1 MESDLA
7 SIFYNSRVVVPR
19 QVALS
24 YCGQFYHCVHMHTSR
39 TVQYLYSKSRHRK
52 SKATANIAV
61 GYLLQLPSVTTTF
74 NSRFGHAVCGPSSSL
89 QAVANQSAPK
99 QMIFDSFVATD
110 ITSPT
115 SENSL
120 FGDEGFISYC
130 NVHDGCPIM
139 NCFLHFVLPFSSL
152 CSVSFKVVNSRCSLI
167 TIVRDILL

>member
-7 SIFYNSRVVVPR
+7 SIFYNSRVVVVPR

-39 TVQYLYSKSRHRK
+39 TVQYSKSRHRK

-61 GYLLQLPSVTTTF
+61 GFLLQLPSVTTTF
-74 NSRFGHAVCGPSSSL
+74 NSQFGHAVCGPSSSL

-120 FGDEGFISYC
+120 SGDEGFISYRQRHLALNEPTSVQIC
-130 NVHDGCPIM
+130 
-139 NCFLHFVLPFSSL
+139 CFPHKIRWRHQS
-152 CSVSFKVVNSRCSLI
+152 
-167 TIVRDILL
+167 